1 MSRFAPV
8 HLPEDR
14 KLDKRVSQTLLRHM
28 ARCPR
33 SAYLYALYKGEAQ
46 TDAMVRGSAA
56 HAIFEWSIKLA
67 VENSE
72 QIIPPEIVRD
82 VLSEVLGEFAVPLEE
97 HDALRELTYR
107 WASQWTLEPSN
118 VVACETLYVLEIA
131 GWQVRCKVDFA
142 EDRAEG
148 LYIADFKTGKGAVS
162 LDSISRKRTD
172 GSRIVN
178 AFQLL
183 LYALAVTYGRKLDE
197 GEPGET
203 ICDACG
209 SLAYLEVGSAC
220 NCGDGTLQK
229 IYALG
234 PLPKGP
240 RDVIAEFVYPAIEI
254 QNGDRAGQMLRRPDY
269 RDEPGPALTP
279 LELQEGLESLTSL
292 LKRLEGSVEGGDW
305 PAIIS
310 DAGCAECPAPSECP
324 IPAELREYRG
334 AIQDVDHARETLE
347 VADRE
352 GTLNRQKRAVV
363 KAFCKESD
371 IEIRFGAD
379 KVARFVVSDK
389 QEVDKD
395 GLLAAVEHGERHERS
410 DYVTTKTSTNFVDVR
425 LSAEELE
432 QEAANG

>member
-8 HLPEDR
+8 YLPEDR
-14 KLDKRVSQTLLRHM
+14 KLDKRVSQTILRHY

-33 SAYLYALYKGEAQ
+33 SAYLALLYKGEAQ

-56 HAIFEWSIKLA
+56 HAIFERSIKLA

-72 QIIPPEIVRD
+72 QMIPPEIVRD
-82 VLSEVLGEFAVPLEE
+82 VLSEVLGKFAVPLEE

-183 LYALAVTYGRKLDE
+183 LYALAVTYGRPTFTQNLGPDPAAIALLRGD
-197 GEPGET
+197 GEPRV
-203 ICDACG
+203 
-209 SLAYLEVGSAC
+209 LE
-220 NCGDGTLQK
+220 NGDVIIEWSEDCRVK
-229 IYALG
+229 S
-234 PLPKGP
+234 P

-347 VADRE
+347 VVDRE
-352 GTLNRQKRAVV
+352 GTLNRQKRAAV

-395 GLLAAVEHGERHERS
+395 GLLAAVERGERHERS